1 MGLFGSRKNSDEEFA
16 RLESRLAEI
25 TPLELGTGTATARV
39 LTSGWRKTTPV
50 AGFELSYGERTGW
63 LQASETL
70 SFLRGHLSILETW
83 GRSPS
88 EFFLSTPASAS
99 PDSPAGAALEGVGAE
114 RIGILTPL
122 EDGSMRLLDQW
133 DKGQQH
139 QLGAWLSLFSAW

>member
-1 MGLFGSRKNSDEEFA
+1 LRDLSSGLA
-16 RLESRLAEI
+16 
-25 TPLELGTGTATARV
+25 
-39 LTSGWRKTTPV
+39 V
-50 AGFELSYGERTGW
+50 ADCGDQLRDAGDDRPDAPDGERTGW